1 MTNAV
6 AIGILIAIAAFFA
19 LDHYV
24 LHWEAPLFLAR
35 KFVELLQWLAFW
47 R

>member
-6 AIGILIAIAAFFA
+6 AVGILIAIAAFFA
-19 LDHYV
+19 LDHFV
-24 LHWEAPLFLAR
+24 LQWDAPLFVAR